1 MTIDVFNFVAVA
13 LNGVTLIGVSLW
25 IPLDLSHMSDH
36 VFVVL
41 LWVMD
46 IHGKLHIHN
55 VFQLFIFYATL
66 K

>member
-1 MTIDVFNFVAVA
+1 MDSSF
-13 LNGVTLIGVSLW
+13 
-25 IPLDLSHMSDH
+25 DLSHMSDH
-36 VFVVL
+36 VFVAL

-55 VFQLFIFYATL
+55 VFQLFFIFYATS

>member
-1 MTIDVFNFVAVA
+1 MDSSF
-13 LNGVTLIGVSLW
+13 
-25 IPLDLSHMSDH
+25 DLSHMSDH

-55 VFQLFIFYATL
+55 VFQLFFIFYATS